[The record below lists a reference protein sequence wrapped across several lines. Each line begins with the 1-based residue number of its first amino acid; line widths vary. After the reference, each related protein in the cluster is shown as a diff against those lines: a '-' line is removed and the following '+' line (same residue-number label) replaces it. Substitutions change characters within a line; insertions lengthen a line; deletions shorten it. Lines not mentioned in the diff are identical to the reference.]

1 LAEDEP
7 KQISEGNAEGN
18 GDKKKIK
25 QENFFLPQSYIFS

>member
-7 KQISEGNAEGN
+7 KQISEENAEGN

-25 QENFFLPQSYIFS
+25 QANFLLPQSYIFS